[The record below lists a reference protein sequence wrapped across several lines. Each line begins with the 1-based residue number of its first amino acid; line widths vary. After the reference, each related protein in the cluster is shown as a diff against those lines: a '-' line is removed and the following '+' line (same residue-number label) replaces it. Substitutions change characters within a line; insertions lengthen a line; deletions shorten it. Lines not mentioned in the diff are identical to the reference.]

1 MHYSLNVLEQFNL
14 NNDKAVYFFKYLEK
28 NIGNIFFFYNLG
40 I

>member
-14 NNDKAVYFFKYLEK
+14 DNDKAVYFFLNTWK
-28 NIGNIFFFYNLG
+28 NIGNIFFYNLG

>member
-14 NNDKAVYFFKYLEK
+14 DIDKAAYFFKYLEK
-28 NIGNIFFFYNLG
+28 YRQHFFYNLG